1 MLVNLS
7 DIGPAQMVCPPHLRR
22 VELVDQGGLG
32 LYVEVRASSPGVGTA
47 YLRYKDA
54 NGKTCHAKIGSTA
67 VLSVAEIRREAK
79 RLKAEI
85 TLGADPRAAAKAR
98 KAVPTF
104 QEFFDDHY
112 MPYVRPRKRSAKRD
126 AEIFRLHVAPTLGR
140 VRLDKVTRQ
149 QVQAILTGMTA
160 RGLSPG
166 SADLAG
172 RFVRHA
178 LNLAMDW
185 KFIEVNPTARL
196 EMYNVDARVAH
207 YLDDAQLQRLLE
219 VLRTD
224 RNQTV
229 CRIALF
235 LLSTGCRLNEVL
247 SATWAEVDIEQRVF
261 TVRAT
266 NSKSRKLRSVPLNDA
281 AIEVLNGLDQGDAG
295 DPLFVSSRGKKRGDT
310 KPFTTIAKQW
320 DRIRKVAGLPHL
332 RLHDLRHSF
341 ASFLVNDGRTLYE
354 VQAILGHSSSR
365 VTERY
370 CSLSSRTLQSAAA
383 SASAR
388 LTGGAV
394 KSAE

>member
-126 AEIFRLHVAPTLGR
+126 AEIFRLHVAPTLGN
-140 VRLDKVTRQ
+140 VRLDRISRQ

-160 RGLSPG
+160 RGLAPG
-166 SADLAG
+166 SADLVG

-185 KFIEVNPTARL
+185 KFIEVNPTVRL
-196 EMYNVDARVAH
+196 EMYNVDAHVAH
-207 YLDDAQLQRLLE
+207 YLDDDQLQRLLH
-219 VLRTD
+219 VLRSD

-247 SATWAEVDIEQRVF
+247 SATWAEVDVERRVF

-266 NSKSRKLRSVPLNDA
+266 NSKSRRLRSVPLNDA
-281 AIEVLNGLDQGDAG
+281 AIEVLNSLDTRGDAG
-295 DPLFVSSRGKKRGDT
+295 PIFVSSRSGAA
-310 KPFTTIAKQW
+310 FTTISKQW
-320 DRIRKVAGLPHL
+320 DRLRKVADLPHL

-354 VQAILGHSSSR
+354 VQQILGHSSSK
-365 VTERY
+365 VTEKY

-383 SASAR
+383 SASTK
-388 LTGGAV
+388 LTSGVA
-394 KSAE
+394 KSPE